1 MFPEPG
7 FQALMCCPPFLKCLD
22 IDMMRVSRLRQTSV
36 RRVEHIFVGSEGG
49 QFL

>member
-1 MFPEPG
+1 MFTEPG

-22 IDMMRVSRLRQTSV
+22 IDMMHVSRLCQTSV
-36 RRVEHIFVGSEGG
+36 RRLENIFVGSGGG